1 MPAYTN
7 GDYDFQNGMPSV
19 DPFYPDGY
27 ISTNQDRQ
35 QIIAQKEKYNS
46 PNGGINFK
54 FPLRAENYGFFQS
67 NKTTIAAVREDIK
80 TLLMTVKGERV
91 MHKEMGTNIPVLS
104 GQLFEPIH
112 RVELLE
118 KIRMEINV
126 AIENYL
132 PFISLQ
138 DVVLA
143 TSEEADTLK
152 VNQVRVSMAYII
164 KDQQAMGDT
173 LTFTVTS
180 T

>member
-1 MPAYTN
+1 
-7 GDYDFQNGMPSV
+7 
-19 DPFYPDGY
+19 
-27 ISTNQDRQ
+27 
-35 QIIAQKEKYNS
+35 
-46 PNGGINFK
+46 
-54 FPLRAENYGFFQS
+54 
-67 NKTTIAAVREDIK
+67 
-80 TLLMTVKGERV
+80 MTVKGERV
-91 MHKEMGTNIPVLS
+91 MHKEMGTNIPLLS

-143 TSEEADTLK
+143 TSEEDNVLSE
-152 VNQVRVSMAYII
+152 NQVRVSMAYII
-164 KDQQAMGDT
+164 KDQQAMSDRY
-173 LTFTVTS
+173 TFTVTS

>member
-1 MPAYTN
+1 MPAE
-7 GDYDFQNGMPSV
+7 QVV

-27 ISTNQDRQ
+27 VSTDQDRASMQ
-35 QIIAQKEKYNS
+35 AAKQKYAATTNAV
-46 PNGGINFK
+46 NFK
-54 FPLRAENYGFFQS
+54 FPLRSENQGFFQS

-91 MHKEMGTNIPVLS
+91 MRKEMGTNIPVLS
-104 GQLFEPIH
+104 GQLFEPIN

-118 KIRMEINV
+118 KIRMEIDV
-126 AIENYL
+126 AVSNYL

-143 TSEEADTLK
+143 TSEDDNNLK
-152 VNQVRVSMAYII
+152 ENQVRISMAYII
-164 KDQQAMGDT
+164 KDQQAMADRY
-173 LTFTVTS
+173 TFTVTS

>member
-1 MPAYTN
+1 MPVEQSV
-7 GDYDFQNGMPSV
+7 GQV

-27 ISTNQDRQ
+27 VSTDQDRAS
-35 QIIAQKEKYNS
+35 ILAAKRKYEAATNAV
-46 PNGGINFK
+46 NFK
-54 FPLRAENYGFFQS
+54 FPLKSENQGFFQS
-67 NKTTIAAVREDIK
+67 NKTTIAAIREDIK

-112 RVELLE
+112 KVELLE
-118 KIRMEINV
+118 KIRIEISV

-138 DVVLA
+138 DVVLL
-143 TSEEADTLK
+143 TSEDDDSLK
-152 VNQVRVSMAYII
+152 TNQVRVSMAYII
-164 KDQQAMGDT
+164 KDQQAMADRY
-173 LTFTVTS
+173 TFTVTS